1 MKIIAKQI
9 FREYR
14 LKHGYSIKLLAKEA
28 GTSYRM
34 VYRLETGHSVYP
46 TSAKKICTALKCEF
60 DDVFQIEGN

>member
-14 LKHGYSIKLLAKEA
+14 LKRGFSIQSLAKEA
-28 GTSYRM
+28 GASYRT

-46 TSAKKICTALKCEF
+46 QTAKKICLALKCKF
-60 DDVFQIEGN
+60 DDAFQIKK